1 MRSGNPVLKN
11 TPFAQP
17 GAEDTYASSISGANL
32 NAMDN
37 AAQKADVMTIRGTAM
52 KTIYMVLIAV
62 VTAAASW
69 NYFSDHPGA
78 IMMACIG
85 SLIGSLIT
93 GFVIYRSPKIAHFV
107 VPLFAFAQGMFL
119 AAFSVAI
126 IEYSS
131 LGQRLVPAGTTDPDV
146 IRAAG
151 FEVVGQAAGLTFA
164 IAGAVLLGYA
174 TGLLRLGSMAK
185 KMIIVMT
192 AGVMLYYL
200 IAFIGNMA
208 LGGGTIPNLGMSA
221 SPIGIGFSLLV
232 VVLASF
238 NLLLDFQTIDEGAKR
253 GMPKHYEWV
262 GAFAILTTLVWL
274 YIELLRLLMKLR
286 SSD

>member
-1 MRSGNPVLKN
+1 MRSGNPVLRN

-17 GAEDTYASSISGANL
+17 GAENTYAGSISGVNP
-32 NAMDN
+32 NAMAD
-37 AAQKADVMTIRGTAM
+37 AAQKADVMTVRGTAM
-52 KTIYMVLIAV
+52 KTVYMVLIAV
-62 VTAAASW
+62 VSAAASW
-69 NYFSDHPGA
+69 NYFSANPGA
-78 IMMACIG
+78 IMITCIG
-85 SLIGSLIT
+85 SLIGTLIT
-93 GFVIYRSPKIAHFV
+93 GFVIYRAPKIAHFV
-107 VPLFAFAQGMFL
+107 VPLFAFAEGMFL
-119 AAFSVAI
+119 AAFSVAV
-126 IEYSS
+126 IEFSS
-131 LGQRLVPAGTTDPDV
+131 LGQRLVPAGTTDKEV

-200 IAFIGNMA
+200 ISFVGNMA
-208 LGGGTIPNLGMSA
+208 FGGGTIPNLGMSA
-221 SPIGIGFSLLV
+221 SPIGIGFSVLV
-232 VVLASF
+232 VILASF
-238 NLLLDFQTIDEGAKR
+238 NLLLDFQTVDEGAKR
-253 GMPKHYEWV
+253 GLPKHFEWV